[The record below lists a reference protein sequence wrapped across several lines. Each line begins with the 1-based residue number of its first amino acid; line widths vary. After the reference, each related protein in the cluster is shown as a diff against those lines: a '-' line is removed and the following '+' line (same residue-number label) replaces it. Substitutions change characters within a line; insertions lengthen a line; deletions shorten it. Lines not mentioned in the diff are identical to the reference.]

1 MRRPP
6 EFRLSPIPAYD
17 RPAELHALLMREA
30 HDYVEIGNTSLSA
43 NPMLSRTLCQ
53 RDDGY
58 PLPPLSK
65 VRIAVEE
72 PLQVGISYATQPL
85 EVFVGDL
92 LR

>member
-1 MRRPP
+1 MR
-6 EFRLSPIPAYD
+6 
-17 RPAELHALLMREA
+17 LHVKGQRRRCW
-30 HDYVEIGNTSLSA
+30 
-43 NPMLSRTLCQ
+43 SRTLCQ